1 MYNIYI
7 LLRWP
12 YGEVKTINEV
22 LKINN
27 RHFNIWKLKLCYKK
41 IIFFCNN
48 YCYYFVNNKIC
59 IVGLLSD
66 QKLHFLSL
74 TFWIP
79 PT

>member
-41 IIFFCNN
+41 NHFF
-48 YCYYFVNNKIC
+48 
-59 IVGLLSD
+59 L
-66 QKLHFLSL
+66 Q
-74 TFWIP
+74 
-79 PT
+79 